1 VLLENKVAVIYGA
14 GGEVGSAVARAFAHE
29 GARLFLAGR
38 HLSSIQ
44 PVAAGLTGADAAEV
58 DVLNEAAV
66 ERHMDQVI
74 EKAGR
79 VDISFNAAGIRARR
93 VEEHA
98 LQGVPLAEVP
108 TESFDEPL
116 DFYPR
121 ANFLT
126 ARAAV
131 RRMLGGAR
139 SGVILMHTP
148 QPARIGAP
156 LVGGMGP
163 AWAAMEALC
172 RNLSAEYA
180 ARGIRAVCLRTTGL
194 PETNTIDVVYGIH
207 ARAMGISSQDVRR
220 FFESR
225 THHQRGTTLDDLSG
239 GAVFLASDLAS
250 GVTGAVLNL
259 TAGETGD

>member
-14 GGEVGSAVARAFAHE
+14 GGGVGSALAQAFARE

-38 HLSSIQ
+38 HLANIQ
-44 PVAAGLTGADAAEV
+44 PIAAGINGADAAEV
-58 DVLNEAAV
+58 DVLDEESV

-74 EKAGR
+74 RKAGQ
-79 VDISFNAAGIRARR
+79 VDISFNAAGIAARR
-93 VEEHA
+93 VEEYGM
-98 LQGVPLAEVP
+98 QGLPLSELPA
-108 TESFDEPL
+108 ESFAEPL
-116 DFYPR
+116 EFYPR

-131 RRMLGGAR
+131 RRML
-139 SGVILMHTP
+139 SGERPGVVLMHTP
-148 QPARIGAP
+148 EPGRIGAP
-156 LVGGMGP
+156 LLGGMGP

-172 RNLSAEYA
+172 RGLSVEYA
-180 ARGIRAVCLRTTGL
+180 SRGIRAVCLRTTGL
-194 PETNTIDVVYGIH
+194 PETHTIDVVFGIH
-207 ARAMGISSQDVRR
+207 ARAMGISWEEARR

-225 THHQRGTTLDDLSG
+225 THHQRSTTLSDLT
-239 GAVFLASDLAS
+239 GAAIFLASELAS